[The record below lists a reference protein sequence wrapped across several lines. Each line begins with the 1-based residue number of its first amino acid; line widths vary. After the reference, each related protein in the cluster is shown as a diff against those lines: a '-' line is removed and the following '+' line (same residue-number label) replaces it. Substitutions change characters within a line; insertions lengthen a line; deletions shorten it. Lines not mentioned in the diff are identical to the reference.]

1 MLVGDWCLKMREI
14 SPKLPNMGKWW
25 YPIHLPTSSDAGTEM
40 LQVVDS
46 FPPPKQTIIW
56 YATGKPRKIQEQW
69 FEMVWVTVSLVSMF
83 IDFKGRFLSQGIP
96 FSRHHG
102 FQYWLRYWLNWLSPW
117 SSMTAWFGGTPTEE
131 TSIFI
136 PRLLSW
142 VWWLAL
148 PSQPSW
154 QHCLARQ
161 ASHRRGRC
169 SLESG
174 SEKKIIP
181 SGKLTVCY
189 GKSPSLIGKSTINDH
204 VQ

>member
-1 MLVGDWCLKMREI
+1 MVIHDLIWG
-14 SPKLPNMGKWW
+14 
-25 YPIHLPTSSDAGTEM
+25 YPHWGNL
-40 LQVVDS
+40 
-46 FPPPKQTIIW
+46 
-56 YATGKPRKIQEQW
+56 
-69 FEMVWVTVSLVSMF
+69 
-83 IDFKGRFLSQGIP
+83 
-96 FSRHHG
+96 H
-102 FQYWLRYWLNWLSPW
+102 
-117 SSMTAWFGGTPTEE
+117 
-131 TSIFI
+131 FI

-189 GKSPSLIGKSTINDH
+189 GKSPSLIGKSTIMTMFNSHVKLPEATWTWNAKNVWKTKISKWFDSSLTCGSHCSQLRAGLWLVYAMSLRRPIEDRRIHGLVILLILLSTLWTLEVTDHEIPTSSFSKCDH
-204 VQ
+204 VCFLHQGTPQ